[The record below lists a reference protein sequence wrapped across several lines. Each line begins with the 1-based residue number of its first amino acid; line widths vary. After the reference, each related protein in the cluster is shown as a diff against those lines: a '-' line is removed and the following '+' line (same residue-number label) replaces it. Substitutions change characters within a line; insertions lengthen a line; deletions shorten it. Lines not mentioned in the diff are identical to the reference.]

1 MATNNFGR
9 NGDTG
14 HVATETDKVLAKVPG
29 SGLLDGCV
37 FFLCRAACNIICTRD
52 IYLELPPNSNK
63 TNLSYTVTG
72 TIQ

>member
-14 HVATETDKVLAKVPG
+14 HVATETDKVLAKVPV

-37 FFLCRAACNIICTRD
+37 FFSMLCCM
-52 IYLELPPNSNK
+52 
-63 TNLSYTVTG
+63 
-72 TIQ
+72 